1 MGKHARDDIDQGSD
15 SSPKKAAKSTSACEY
30 CNKEF
35 TTRGIPLHQK
45 KCAKKLANDKAAAK
59 KTRSYKF
66 CILNEV
72 IYEEIL
78 SFLGNQTL
86 TKMQMITGDRYQQ
99 CEPML
104 ARYCCKCENDNPV
117 IRGGCCRHCK
127 HFNRYSY
134 IDDAKDKY
142 GMTEKDFL
150 NAVGREHRGIFN
162 WGMRNL
168 KAYRRSHCSWSTLEQ
183 YMIETCGS
191 KMEWLRTLV
200 KRDVIKKK
208 ALATRT
214 QNEKRS
220 AFLRAL
226 DPWFDSYV
234 RSIRFKETGEEELK
248 QCSRR
253 FVALKAKLKERGL
266 CLQPD
271 SAPCNVFITTGKGS
285 VEGVVETVV
294 GSTT

>member
-1 MGKHARDDIDQGSD
+1 MTTLSFEVAVVGTV
-15 SSPKKAAKSTSACEY
+15 STSM
-30 CNKEF
+30 
-35 TTRGIPLHQK
+35 
-45 KCAKKLANDKAAAK
+45 D
-59 KTRSYKF
+59 
-66 CILNEV
+66 ILLMMRRKIRYDREG
-72 IYEEIL
+72 L
-78 SFLGNQTL
+78 S
-86 TKMQMITGDRYQQ
+86 
-99 CEPML
+99 
-104 ARYCCKCENDNPV
+104 
-117 IRGGCCRHCK
+117 H
-127 HFNRYSY
+127 
-134 IDDAKDKY
+134 
-142 GMTEKDFL
+142 
-150 NAVGREHRGIFN
+150 AVGREHRLPQIALFMEYTG
-162 WGMRNL
+162 
-168 KAYRRSHCSWSTLEQ
+168 AVY
-183 YMIETCGS
+183 IETCGS

-271 SAPCNVFITTGKGS
+271 SAPCNVFITTGRGKCRRCGRNRS
-285 VEGVVETVV
+285 RLNYVTPL
-294 GSTT
+294 SRRTTSLQGYSFSLVCRRYLDNPYE